1 MGEREE
7 EGTGLEG
14 DYLNVALL
22 LLLYTL
28 QGVPMGLSRTLDLIL
43 QEKSI
48 SFEKQG
54 NFRVCTLS
62 SNLLSHKFCRHIW
75 DD

>member
-1 MGEREE
+1 MTGSDVPKGAMRKSEE
-7 EGTGLEG
+7 DLGLKG

-43 QEKSI
+43 QEKSV

-54 NFRVCTLS
+54 RNILS
-62 SNLLSHKFCRHIW
+62 KRHV
-75 DD
+75 